1 MTILAPRA
9 TMLTTAVLISACTQ
23 PAGEISRDAQ
33 PFDGI
38 SEEARISL
46 LGAEP
51 FWGIDIN
58 PEGGG
63 FRARYSTPDNIDG
76 ESFTVDRFAGNN
88 GLGFSG
94 ELGGEAVQIAL
105 SPADCSD
112 TMSDRT
118 YPYAATVSVGDTML
132 MGCAYTSEEPFTG
145 EETP

>member
-1 MTILAPRA
+1 MTKPVLRA
-9 TMLTTAVLISACTQ
+9 AMFAAAAMLPACTQ

-38 SEEARISL
+38 SEETSISL

-51 FWGIDIN
+51 FWGIDIE
-58 PEGGG
+58 PDGDG
-63 FRARYSTPDNIDG
+63 FRARYSTPENIDG
-76 ESFTVDRFAGNN
+76 ESFTVERFAGNN

-132 MGCAYTSEEPFTG
+132 MGCAYTSDEPFTG